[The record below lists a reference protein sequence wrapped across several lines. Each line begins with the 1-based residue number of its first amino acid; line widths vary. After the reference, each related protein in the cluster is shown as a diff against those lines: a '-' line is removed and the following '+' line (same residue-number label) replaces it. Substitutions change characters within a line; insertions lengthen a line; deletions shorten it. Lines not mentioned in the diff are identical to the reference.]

1 MSKPSTGALVKV
13 LVSALA
19 MVLLVPAALAVPAEA
34 QATPTPK
41 VLFIGDSM
49 TSLYN
54 NKVGDYHRGWW
65 SYVATAKGWTPMK
78 DAEYGSGYLRR
89 GNSCT
94 GTRFAHRLPV
104 VTERKPDVIVVAGGR
119 NDGKK
124 CVAGKLVAA
133 TTSELTQVV
142 NTYFAGLSATAKAI
156 GVDKVY
162 IVSPWA
168 GDLATGYKVRAVI
181 RDAARAY
188 GFTWITTPFMPRNYT
203 TDGLHQNATGNRWL
217 RDQVLAGM
225 S

>member
-1 MSKPSTGALVKV
+1 MSKPSTGASVKLLVA
-13 LVSALA
+13 ALA
-19 MVLLVPAALAVPAEA
+19 LLLIPAGLAVPAHA
-34 QATPTPK
+34 QAAPAPK

-65 SYVATAKGWTPMK
+65 SYVAAAKGWTPMK

-94 GTRFAHRLPV
+94 GTRFEHRLPT

-124 CVAGKLVAA
+124 CVAGKLVGA
-133 TTSELTQVV
+133 TTSELTRVV
-142 NTYFAGLSATAKAI
+142 DTYFAELSATAKAI

-162 IVSPWA
+162 VVSPWA
-168 GDLATGYKVRAVI
+168 GDFSTGYKVRAVI

-188 GFTWITTPFMPRNYT
+188 GFTWITTAFMPRSYT
-203 TDGLHQNATGNRWL
+203 TDGMHQNATGNRWL